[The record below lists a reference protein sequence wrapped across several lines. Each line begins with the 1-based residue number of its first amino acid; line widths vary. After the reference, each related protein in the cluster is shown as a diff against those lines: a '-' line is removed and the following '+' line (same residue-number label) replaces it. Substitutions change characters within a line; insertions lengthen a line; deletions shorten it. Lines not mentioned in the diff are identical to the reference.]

1 MGQSIH
7 MLYPQD
13 LKQNASLKILQE
25 DLGFVLGMIP
35 EECHEL
41 LKKWSAIMP
50 DDGLM
55 LDESSIVTYSEAA
68 CVIMNMLGVQNLM
81 R

>member
-7 MLYPQD
+7 VLYPQD

-41 LKKWSAIMP
+41 LKMWSAIMP
-50 DDGLM
+50 DDGMM
-55 LDESSIVTYSEAA
+55 LGDSTIVTYSRGSLCNYEH
-68 CVIMNMLGVQNLM
+68 VGGYKT
-81 R
+81 